1 MKKIYTLSTFL
12 LVMQLAAQNQVN
24 YKITRNAPEL
34 SEISNIYV
42 APKFILDIPFYQ
54 QRMEDPTDAMLLY
67 TIGLGITTHAIVRE
81 KFFVDINMNTAY
93 TLLGGGRF
101 RDLNLGGAY
110 LLNTKTRNKM
120 LKVVLESKEV
130 SREKIAFENK
140 EKVVVSENY
149 IKVEGKQTTYN
160 AVRGGFFSMSSF
172 FDGNFT
178 DFGDVKGQT
187 STNGAYVG
195 LARGVIRNLEIQE
208 KSGRRSSAEA
218 YWRFYADLMLGAN
231 NHELISGTA
240 TAEIKGA
247 PLGFRAGY
255 DFFRPTM
262 GSFNRF
268 VNIEVGYRPGLN
280 GYYIQFGFGFQFRN
294 IIVGM

>member
-1 MKKIYTLSTFL
+1 MHDFSMQMSRKGPKYAFHRMVWLLGTPLLCGINFKNKIKMKKIYTLSTFL

-24 YKITRNAPEL
+24 YKITRTAPEL

-130 SREKIAFENK
+130 SREKIAFER
-140 EKVVVSENY
+140 NY
-149 IKVEGKQTTYN
+149 GC
-160 AVRGGFFSMSSF
+160 
-172 FDGNFT
+172 
-178 DFGDVKGQT
+178 
-187 STNGAYVG
+187 
-195 LARGVIRNLEIQE
+195 
-208 KSGRRSSAEA
+208 
-218 YWRFYADLMLGAN
+218 
-231 NHELISGTA
+231 
-240 TAEIKGA
+240 
-247 PLGFRAGY
+247 
-255 DFFRPTM
+255 
-262 GSFNRF
+262 
-268 VNIEVGYRPGLN
+268 
-280 GYYIQFGFGFQFRN
+280 
-294 IIVGM
+294 